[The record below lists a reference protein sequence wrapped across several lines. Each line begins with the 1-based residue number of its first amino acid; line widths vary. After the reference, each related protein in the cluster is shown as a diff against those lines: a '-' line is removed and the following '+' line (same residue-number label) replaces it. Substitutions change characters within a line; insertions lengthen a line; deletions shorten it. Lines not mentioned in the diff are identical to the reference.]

1 MPNAAKKIVRF
12 KGGKLLRKGALVEE
26 DLWIQGGRIIDPVSH
41 CDEEVDVQSLIIAPG
56 YIDLQINGGYGR
68 DFSTD
73 PDALETICPGLPRHG
88 ITSFLSTIIS
98 STPEEYQKILPPL
111 IKQIEKPPK
120 GAIPLGL
127 HLEGPFLHPDFA
139 GAHPKEKLS
148 NGDPSYSLDHVKM
161 ITLAPELKQAHAYIR
176 MLKQQGIVV
185 SAGHTGATY
194 REAKLAI
201 EAGISC
207 VTHLFN
213 GMAPFHHREP
223 GWIGAALTNPL
234 DFSIILDGIHVHP
247 AAVNM
252 AWRANPEGLF
262 LISDAM
268 AALGLGDGT
277 YRLGSHTVTV
287 KGNTAT
293 LPDTNTLA
301 GSVLGLDQAVR
312 NLRAWTGCSIAE
324 ALDAASLKPA
334 KLLGLTQKGRLDI
347 GADADLVILDSDLFV
362 QSTYLGGELLT
373 KIYRP
378 SAVPH
383 QNS

>member
-1 MPNAAKKIVRF
+1 MPNAAIRF
-12 KGGKLLRKGALVEE
+12 RGGKLLRKGSLVEE
-26 DLWIQGGRIIDPVSH
+26 DLWIQGPQIIEPAEH
-41 CDEEVDVQSLIIAPG
+41 CDDEVDVQGLIIAPG

-73 PDALETICPGLPRHG
+73 SDALETICSALPRHG
-88 ITSFLSTIIS
+88 VTSFLPTIIS
-98 STPEEYQKILPPL
+98 STPEEYQRLLPPL
-111 IKQIEKPPK
+111 MQQMEKPPK

-139 GAHPKEKLS
+139 GAHPKEKLTS
-148 NGDPSYSLDHVKM
+148 VHNSYGSLDWVRM
-161 ITLAPELKQAHAYIR
+161 ITLAPELKQAHDYIL
-176 MLKQQGIVV
+176 MLKEKGIVA

-194 REAKLAI
+194 HEAKQAI
-201 EAGISC
+201 EAGIYA

-223 GWIGAALTNPL
+223 GLIGAALTHPGL
-234 DFSIILDGIHVHP
+234 AFSLILDGIHVHP

-262 LISDAM
+262 LVSDAM
-268 AALGLGDGT
+268 AALGLDDGT
-277 YRLGSHTVTV
+277 YRLGSRTVTV
-287 KGNTAT
+287 KGNIVT
-293 LPDTNTLA
+293 LRGTHTLA

-324 ALDAASLKPA
+324 ALEAASLKPA

-347 GADADLVILDSDLFV
+347 GADADLVILDRDLFV
-362 QSTYLGGELLT
+362 QSTYSGGELLT
-373 KIYRP
+373 
-378 SAVPH
+378 
-383 QNS
+383 N